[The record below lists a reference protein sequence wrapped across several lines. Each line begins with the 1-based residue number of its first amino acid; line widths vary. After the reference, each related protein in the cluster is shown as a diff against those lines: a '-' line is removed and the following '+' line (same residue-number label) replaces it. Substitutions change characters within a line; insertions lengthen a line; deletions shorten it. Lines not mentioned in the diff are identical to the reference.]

1 MAEPDPKQAALRS
14 LPSIDEVLRGEVARG
29 LSSTAPG
36 WAVTQAARSAVQG
49 ERQRILDGATNGG
62 PSLPRIEAALP
73 ELVRTLTASSL
84 RRIVNA
90 TGVVLHTN
98 LGRAPL
104 SRAVLERVAALGA
117 RYTNLELDLATGER
131 GSRHQHLAS
140 ILRALTGAEDAIV
153 VNNNAAAVLLV
164 ATALGA
170 GREVVVS
177 RGELV
182 EIGGAF
188 RIPDVLAAGGAR
200 LCEVGTTNRTRL
212 SDYAAAMGPDTAVL
226 MKVHRSN
233 FAVVGFVEEV
243 GIAELAELGRANG
256 VPVVEDLGS
265 GAMQDFGHFHEPTAA
280 EAVAAGADLVTIS
293 GDKLLGGPQAGIIVG
308 RAALV
313 ARLRKHPLMRA
324 LRPDKLTLIALE
336 ATLERTRDGTAG
348 QEVPV
353 VAMITASDESLRAR
367 AEALAARCLA
377 LGVPAGTLSV
387 RPSAGKVGGGAQ
399 PTVDLPG
406 WAVVLAGTARSATT
420 IEAALR
426 AFDPPVLSRV
436 ADDAVWLDVRALT
449 GEDEVEIIARAVA
462 RGLSG

>member
-1 MAEPDPKQAALRS
+1 MPELDPKQAALRA

-29 LSSTAPG
+29 LGAGAPL
-36 WAVTQAARSAVQG
+36 WAVTEAARAAVQA
-49 ERQRILDGATNGG
+49 ERRRILEGQTNGG
-62 PSLPRIEAALP
+62 PALPRIEAALP
-73 ELVRTLTASSL
+73 ALVHTLTAPSL
-84 RRIVNA
+84 RRVVNA

-104 SRAVLERVAALGA
+104 SRAVLDRVAELGSH
-117 RYTNLELDLATGER
+117 YSNLELDLATGER
-131 GSRHQHLAS
+131 GSRHQHLAAV
-140 ILRALTGAEDAIV
+140 LCALTGAEDAIV

-200 LCEVGTTNRTRL
+200 LREVGTTNRTRL
-212 SDYAAAMGPDTAVL
+212 SDYSAAIGPDTAVL

-233 FAVVGFVEEV
+233 FAVVGFSEEV
-243 GIAELAELGRANG
+243 GIAELAELGRARG

-265 GAMQDFGHFHEPTAA
+265 GAMTGFARFHEPTAA

-293 GDKLLGGPQAGIIVG
+293 GDKLLGGPQAGIVVG

-324 LRPDKLTLIALE
+324 LRPDKLTLVALE
-336 ATLERTRDGTAG
+336 ATLALFRDGSAAAA
-348 QEVPV
+348 VPV
-353 VAMITASDESLRAR
+353 VSMIEAAPEALRLRA
-367 AEALAARCLA
+367 ETLAARCLA
-377 LGVPAGTLSV
+377 LGVPATALSI
-387 RPSAGKVGGGAQ
+387 RASSGKVGGGAQ
-399 PTVDLPG
+399 PMVDLPG
-406 WAVVLAGTARSATT
+406 WAVVLAGGGKGADAMQ
-420 IEAALR
+420 AALR
-426 AFDPPVLSRV
+426 AADPPVLARV
-436 ADDAVWLDVRALT
+436 AEDAVWLDVRTLT
-449 GEDEVEIIARAVA
+449 GDDEIELVARAVA
-462 RGLSG
+462 SSL